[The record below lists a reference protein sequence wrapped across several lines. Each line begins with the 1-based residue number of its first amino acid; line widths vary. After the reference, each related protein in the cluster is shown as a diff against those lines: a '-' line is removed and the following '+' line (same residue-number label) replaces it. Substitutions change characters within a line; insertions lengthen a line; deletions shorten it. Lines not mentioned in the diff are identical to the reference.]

1 MEKNKKNQ
9 NHGLENLYSL
19 SPPLVLLWMQ
29 IYGVGKKILLKP
41 GRGGEGRG
49 GGNKQAS
56 FPDLQS

>member
-41 GRGGEGRG
+41 GRGG
-49 GGNKQAS
+49 GNKQES